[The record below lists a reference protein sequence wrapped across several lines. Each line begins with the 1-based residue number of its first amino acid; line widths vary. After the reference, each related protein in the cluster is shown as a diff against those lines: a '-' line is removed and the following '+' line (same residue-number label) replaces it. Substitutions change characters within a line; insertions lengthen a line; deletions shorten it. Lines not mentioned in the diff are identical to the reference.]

1 MKDGVC
7 PRCDAEEVYA
17 STSNLD
23 QRSCRVLAI
32 FSHVKLEEL
41 ICCKCGL
48 VETYVADMKDV
59 EKIKANCAK
68 VKVSK

>member
-7 PRCDAEEVYA
+7 PRCGAEDVYE

-32 FSHVKLEEL
+32 FSHVRLEEL
-41 ICCKCGL
+41 ICCNCGL
-48 VETYVADMKDV
+48 VETYLAEMKDV
-59 EKIKANCAK
+59 EKVMAKCTK
-68 VKVSK
+68 VKASE